1 MISPASVQEKH
12 ITGEELLEMG
22 DIGPAELIDGKIV
35 LMSPTSGEHGY
46 FEQTLSSKLD
56 QFVRA
61 RKLGWV
67 LSGEV
72 GIYIRRNPDRI
83 RAADVAVVSR
93 EHSPLRALR
102 GYLTF
107 APILV
112 IEIVSPSDRWDDIRQ
127 KIEDYFSIGVE
138 RVWICEPE
146 LQDILIFRSPLEF
159 TKIQSN
165 EVLHGEGILNGFE
178 LRLTEL
184 FEIE

>member
-1 MISPASVQEKH
+1 MMFPEHVQEKL

-22 DIGPAELIDGKIV
+22 DIGPAELIDGRIV
-35 LMSPTSGEHGY
+35 LMSPTGGEHGY
-46 FEQTLSSKLD
+46 LEQTLSSRLD

-61 RKLGWV
+61 RKVGWV

-93 EHSPLRALR
+93 EPSPLRALR

-112 IEIVSPSDRWDDIRQ
+112 VEIVSPSDRWDDIRQ

-146 LQDILIFRSPLEF
+146 LQDILVFRSPLEF
-159 TKIQSN
+159 TKIQSD
-165 EVLHGEGILNGFE
+165 EILRGEGILSGFE
-178 LRLTEL
+178 LRLAEL
-184 FEIE
+184 FEVE